1 MAGQKQRRS
10 QSDRSEESTRRM
22 MDAAV
27 ELIAEQG
34 FMRTTVPQIAER
46 AGYSHGLVM
55 QRFGS
60 KSELI
65 RLLAEEFQSYF
76 RWDKLTPTFDH
87 RQGVRALVETMETY
101 IDAVAASGTLGRAY
115 YELFGESIA
124 LVPEI
129 HDTFVAAD
137 RSFRRFFLQSI
148 QAAVASGE
156 LPPEVDA
163 GALASLALAIVRG
176 LAIQWLLDA
185 DALDLDA
192 VKREVRRVFELAVP
206 GLADGPAAEGTT

>member
-1 MAGQKQRRS
+1 
-10 QSDRSEESTRRM
+10 M
-22 MDAAV
+22 MDAAI

-87 RQGVRALVETMETY
+87 RQGVRALVQTIETY

-137 RSFRRFFLQSI
+137 RSFRQFFRQSI
-148 QAAVASGE
+148 QAAVQSGE

-163 GALASLALAIVRG
+163 GALASLALAMVRG

-206 GLADGPAAEGTT
+206 GLAADSAAENKT

>member
-22 MDAAV
+22 MDAAI

-76 RWDKLTPTFDH
+76 RWDKLTPAFDH
-87 RQGVRALVETMETY
+87 RQGVRALVQTIETY

-124 LVPEI
+124 
-129 HDTFVAAD
+129 
-137 RSFRRFFLQSI
+137 
-148 QAAVASGE
+148 
-156 LPPEVDA
+156 
-163 GALASLALAIVRG
+163 RG

-185 DALDLDA
+185 EALDLDA
-192 VKREVRRVFELAVP
+192 VKLEVRRVFELAVP
-206 GLADGPAAEGTT
+206 GLADGRAAEGAT

>member
-1 MAGQKQRRS
+1 MAGQTQRRT
-10 QSDRSEESTRRM
+10 QSERSEESTRRM
-22 MDAAV
+22 MQAAT

-65 RLLAEEFQSYF
+65 RLLALEFQSYF
-76 RWDKLTPTFDH
+76 RYDKLTPAFDH
-87 RQGVRALVETMETY
+87 RQGVRALVQTIETY
-101 IDAVAASGTLGRAY
+101 VDAVAASGTLGRAY

-137 RSFRRFFLQSI
+137 RSFRRFFERSI
-148 QAAVASGE
+148 RAAVDSGE
-156 LPPEVDA
+156 LPPEVDS

-176 LAIQWLLDA
+176 LSIQWLLDA
-185 DALDLDA
+185 GGLDLDS
-192 VKREVRRVFELAVP
+192 VKREVRRLFELAVP
-206 GLADGPAAEGTT
+206 GLRGV